1 MQDNPLSHTPSS
13 ETAAAHPHHDSN
25 QGMGG
30 LAVQLLD
37 DVVRVVE
44 AEVKLLEVNFG
55 SALTA
60 ALDRA
65 VGRFLAVLLLFLGVS
80 CLLAGLIIWLSHSL
94 GMPQALAVAGAVAI
108 AAAYAVARVTGRI
121 AKNVESDL
129 TESRPAAS
137 PRPAS

>member
-1 MQDNPLSHTPSS
+1 
-13 ETAAAHPHHDSN
+13 
-25 QGMGG
+25 MGG

-80 CLLAGLIIWLSHSL
+80 CLLAGLIMWLSHSL
-94 GMPQALAVAGAVAI
+94 TMPLALAVAGLLAITVACAVAW
-108 AAAYAVARVTGRI
+108 VTGRI
-121 AKNVESDL
+121 AKNVEGDL
-129 TESRPAAS
+129 TESPPPAS
-137 PRPAS
+137 PNQAS